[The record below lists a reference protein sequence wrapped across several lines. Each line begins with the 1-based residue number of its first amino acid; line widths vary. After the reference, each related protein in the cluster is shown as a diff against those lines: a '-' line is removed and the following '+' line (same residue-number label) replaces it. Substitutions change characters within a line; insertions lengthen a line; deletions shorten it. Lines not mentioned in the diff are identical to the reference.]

1 MTKGLSEDE
10 LIIIVCVAA
19 AVLALL
25 FLISVLVCVYCCKKG
40 KNEKVESGEDEKT
53 PGPDDQPH
61 PDKSFY
67 ENLPFHGLKQ
77 PPTEVISP
85 RLSADMDYADADYK
99 DLYVEGPLGYRKIS
113 ENKANITKSE
123 SNENGL

>member
-1 MTKGLSEDE
+1 MFNCKYCNQSFQFLVENVGDKKTP
-10 LIIIVCVAA
+10 A
-19 AVLALL
+19 AV
-25 FLISVLVCVYCCKKG
+25 
-40 KNEKVESGEDEKT
+40 
-53 PGPDDQPH
+53 DQPH
-61 PDKSFY
+61 TDKSFY

-77 PPTEVISP
+77 PPTEVDSAWANIIHYCVYIVQVISP

-113 ENKANITKSE
+113 EKNANISKSE